1 MYLENVGRNRP
12 YMKVAFTDAEKVAT
26 YPKNEKFDTVIC
38 LNVVEHLADDRGALL
53 NIRTVLAAKG
63 RAIILVPYGPKLY
76 GTLDEV
82 LGHHRRY
89 TRETLQALVASAGF
103 ELEKMLEFNRIGV
116 VAWWLNGRVLRRRT
130 FGLSQIKLL
139 NVMTPIFRAIDK
151 LLPLPPLSLIAVI
164 KKNLSAE
171 PSSALFAPGSDS
183 AVSQRSETG
192 LNE

>member
-1 MYLENVGRNRP
+1 
-12 YMKVAFTDAEKVAT
+12 MKVAFTDAEKVAT
-26 YPKNEKFDTVIC
+26 YPKDEKFDTVIC

-53 NIRTVLAAKG
+53 NIRTVLDAAG
-63 RAIILVPYGPKLY
+63 RAIILVPCGPKLY

-89 TRETLQALVASAGF
+89 TRETLQALIVSAGF

-171 PSSALFAPGSDS
+171 SATALRASDS
-183 AVSQRSETG
+183 APPISQRSATG